1 MVFTQEGLRVA
12 EVKKVPVSNN
22 NSFLLISLGCL
33 VGFLAG
39 FVLLLAN
46 LPNYDNLSTY
56 EAKSGNFSNST
67 GYEFYSVLPGL
78 SVDKTERSDD
88 AYDPQLPKF
97 RSRMGAKLPQPL
109 ENSNGRLL
117 EIPASYSRDAYYLQ
131 AGSFRSQPDAEKM
144 RAKLLLNG
152 LDAFVKPGQAKGQTL
167 HRVRVGPFY
176 EKGQL
181 DRARSSLKK
190 RGISY
195 MVLRVRG

>member
-1 MVFTQEGLRVA
+1 MAEIKKAPVA
-12 EVKKVPVSNN
+12 NS

-39 FVLLLAN
+39 FILLLAN

-56 EAKSGNFSNST
+56 EAKSASFSDST

-78 SVDKTERSDD
+78 SVDKAERSKDV
-88 AYDPQLPKF
+88 YDPQLPKF
-97 RSRMGAKLPQPL
+97 RSRMDAKVPAPIK
-109 ENSNGRLL
+109 NSNGRLL
-117 EIPASYSRDAYYLQ
+117 EIPASYSTDAYYLQ

-152 LDAFVKPGQAKGQTL
+152 LDAFVKPGEAKGQTL

-176 EKGQL
+176 EKDRL
-181 DRARSSLKK
+181 DHARSSLKK

-195 MVLRVRG
+195 MVLRVKG

>member
-1 MVFTQEGLRVA
+1 MA
-12 EVKKVPVSNN
+12 EAKKAPATGS

-46 LPNYDNLSTY
+46 LPNYDNLSPY
-56 EAKSGNFSNST
+56 NAKNASFSNST

-78 SVDKTERSDD
+78 SIDKTERSND

-97 RSRMGAKLPQPL
+97 RSSMDARPPEPI
-109 ENSNGRLL
+109 ENGNGLVL
-117 EIPASYSRDAYYLQ
+117 EIPASYSSEAYYLQ
-131 AGSFRSQPDAEKM
+131 TGSFRNQPDAEKM

-152 LDAFVKPGQAKGQTL
+152 LDAFVKPGESKGQRL

-176 EKGQL
+176 KRDRL
-181 DRARSSLKK
+181 DQARSSLKK

-195 MVLRVRG
+195 MVLRVKG

>member
-1 MVFTQEGLRVA
+1 MVCSPEGSHVA
-12 EVKKVPVSNN
+12 EVKKVPASNN

-56 EAKSGNFSNST
+56 EAKSASFSNST

-78 SVDKTERSDD
+78 SVDKTERSNE

-97 RSRMGAKLPQPL
+97 RSRMGAKLPQPM

-152 LDAFVKPGQAKGQTL
+152 LDAFVKPGEAKGQML

-176 EKGQL
+176 EKDQL
-181 DRARSSLKK
+181 NRARSSLKK

>member
-1 MVFTQEGLRVA
+1 MA
-12 EVKKVPVSNN
+12 EVKKASVHNSNT
-22 NSFLLISLGCL
+22 FLLISLGCL

-39 FVLLLAN
+39 FILLLAN

-56 EAKSGNFSNST
+56 EAKSASFSEST

-78 SVDKTERSDD
+78 SVDKTERSKDV
-88 AYDPQLPKF
+88 YDPQLPQF
-97 RSRMGAKLPQPL
+97 RSRMDAKLPPPI

-117 EIPASYSRDAYYLQ
+117 EIPASYTTDAYYLQ

-152 LDAFVKPGQAKGQTL
+152 LDAFVKPGEAKGQTL

-176 EKGQL
+176 EKDRL
-181 DRARSSLKK
+181 DHARSSLKK

-195 MVLRVRG
+195 MVLRVKG